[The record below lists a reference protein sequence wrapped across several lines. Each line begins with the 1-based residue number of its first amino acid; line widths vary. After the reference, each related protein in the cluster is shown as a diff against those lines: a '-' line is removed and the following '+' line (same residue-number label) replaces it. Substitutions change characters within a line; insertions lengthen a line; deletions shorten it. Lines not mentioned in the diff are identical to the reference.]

1 MGVKLILII
10 KMKEKNIFFIAL
22 VALLTFLVAYFLVFN
37 GRISENSQEWS
48 NFASYL
54 SGMMAIVLTS
64 INIYVFVKLTKAI
77 DSNDDIKRNQE
88 LNVQKTI
95 LLTNL
100 RQAEINKFDSILTNA
115 LILKPTLL
123 SADVTRTLVEATSY
137 IETFVNTKKHI
148 FPILEKKNFEE
159 KISRLH
165 KVLLILDAKLI
176 ESFSKLKDSET
187 KEFVSL
193 SNKNEIMEFLNLKND
208 VLTLLQEFT
217 INTIEYDNGEK

>member
-1 MGVKLILII
+1 
-10 KMKEKNIFFIAL
+10 MKEKNILIIVL
-22 VALLTFLVAYFLVFN
+22 LALLTFLVAYFLVFN
-37 GRISENSQEWS
+37 GRISDNSQEWS

-77 DSNDDIKRNQE
+77 DANDDVKRNQE

-100 RQAEINKFDSILTNA
+100 RQTEINKFDSILTNA
-115 LILKPTLL
+115 LILKPTLFGT
-123 SADVTRTLVEATSY
+123 DTTRTLVEATSY

-148 FPILEKKNFEE
+148 FTILDNKDFEE

-165 KVLLILDAKLI
+165 TVLLAINAKWIENLPTAKDVENKLYVPLDI
-176 ESFSKLKDSET
+176 N
-187 KEFVSL
+187 KE
-193 SNKNEIMEFLNLKND
+193 ITEFLNLKND
-208 VLTLLQEFT
+208 VLRLLQEFT
-217 INTIEYDNGEK
+217 INAIEYDNKEKIAK